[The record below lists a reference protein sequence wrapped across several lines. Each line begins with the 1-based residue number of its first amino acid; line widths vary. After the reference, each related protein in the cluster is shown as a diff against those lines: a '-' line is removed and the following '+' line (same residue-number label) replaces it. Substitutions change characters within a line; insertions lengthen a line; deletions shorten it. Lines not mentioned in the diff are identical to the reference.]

1 MTGPVVVDETLAAR
15 VDASTVPATSE
26 GSVRR
31 HQLRF
36 ARTIALSVGIQGPVA
51 GVIVAPRCW
60 PASWSAPARS
70 RTCSVWRPWGSSPMR
85 S

>member
-36 ARTIALSVGIQGPVA
+36 ARTIALSVGIQGQ
-51 GVIVAPRCW
+51 W
-60 PASWSAPARS
+60 P
-70 RTCSVWRPWGSSPMR
+70 G
-85 S
+85 